1 MSKELVAYFPSTYPG
16 IDEIAVYPHASR
28 SVSSVITF
36 KGNRATNV
44 EIPEFA
50 DYIQRYTPCV
60 AYRDIPDKIVTD
72 FILKTS

>member
-1 MSKELVAYFPSTYPG
+1 MAKELVAYFPSNYPG
-16 IDEIAVYPHASR
+16 IDEIAVYPHESR

-36 KGNRATNV
+36 SGKRATKV

-60 AYRDIPDKIVTD
+60 AYRDIPDEIVRE
-72 FILKTS
+72 FIIQTS